1 MQTTYSP
8 PAYPPPHL
16 ADPDSQFAPVGVDGL
31 RVHYKMMGSGD
42 PPLLLLHG
50 SFLNLFSWRE
60 VMEPLAR
67 QHQVVAFDRI
77 AFGLTARPLISHPPG
92 GRAANNPYAP
102 EAQADLT
109 VALLDTLGIEKAV
122 LVGNSTGGTMALLT
136 ALRHPTRVQGLVLV
150 GAMAY
155 SGYAVSEVPSW
166 MLRIIPETLVARLV
180 QVVFR
185 RVLNPI
191 LRSFYRPDAP
201 PAPATLAHYRAMLMW
216 GPWGAALWQLIRAT
230 HHLHLETPLATLNT
244 PTLVVTGEQDR
255 TVPVEQ
261 SERLAR
267 ELPNGQLVVLPG
279 CAHLPH
285 EERPELFVN
294 AVTSFLSVLL

>member
-1 MQTTYSP
+1 MQNLP
-8 PAYPPPHL
+8 PTSPPPHL
-16 ADPDSQFAPVGVDGL
+16 ADPDSQFALVGVDGL
-31 RVHYKMMGSGD
+31 RVHYKTMGEGD

-77 AFGLTARPLISHPPG
+77 AFGLTARPLVSHPPG
-92 GRAANNPYAP
+92 GRALHNPYAP

-155 SGYAVSEVPSW
+155 SGYAVSEIPSW

-185 RVLNPI
+185 RVLNAI

-201 PAPATLAHYRAMLMW
+201 PTSATLAHYRAMLMW
-216 GPWGAALWQLIRAT
+216 GPWGVALWQLIRAT
-230 HHLHLETPLATLNT
+230 HHLHLETQLATLDI

-267 ELPNGQLVVLPG
+267 ELPNARLVVLPG

-285 EERPELFVN
+285 EERPDLFVN
-294 AVTSFLSVLL
+294 AVTPFLSTIL